1 MSEKTLHRAVCD
13 YLRLQYPDV
22 LFNSDL
28 SGSMKLTIG
37 QAKALKY
44 LRSNRGWPD
53 IFIAEP
59 RGNFAG
65 FFLELKR
72 EGKIVN
78 SQHVKEQKEMIK
90 KLNDRGYFAFIA
102 AGFDEAKKVIDAY
115 MGLPEGN

>member
-59 RGNFAG
+59 RGGFAG

-72 EGKIVN
+72 EGNVAN
-78 SQHVKEQKEMIK
+78 TLHVKEQKEMIQRLTDK
-90 KLNDRGYFAFIA
+90 GYFAFMA

-115 MGLPEGN
+115 MKLPE

>member
-59 RGNFAG
+59 RGGFAG
-65 FFLELKR
+65 FFLELKQ
-72 EGKIVN
+72 EGKIYETR
-78 SQHVKEQKEMIK
+78 HVKEQKQMIERLK
-90 KLNDRGYFAFIA
+90 DKGYFAFMA

-115 MGLPEGN
+115 MKLPE